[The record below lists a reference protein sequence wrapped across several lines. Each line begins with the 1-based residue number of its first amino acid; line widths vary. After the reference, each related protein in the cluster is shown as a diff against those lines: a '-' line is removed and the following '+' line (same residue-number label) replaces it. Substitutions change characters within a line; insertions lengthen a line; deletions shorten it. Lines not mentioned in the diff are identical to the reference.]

1 MNIDETE
8 SRPKLKK
15 EDDLAKIAISKEAD
29 RALVELMS
37 RIGDGFDAGRLTKQD
52 IASQI
57 ILRFTA
63 NYTELDIHAM
73 RVRIFDPILALE
85 AKLKKAKETGIV
97 PDSIRNLMLDEFMAD
112 KPASNAKGSKR
123 TLNQNNIKDIVSSNE
138 EAA

>member
-1 MNIDETE
+1 
-8 SRPKLKK
+8 
-15 EDDLAKIAISKEAD
+15 
-29 RALVELMS
+29 MS
-37 RIGDGFDAGRLTKQD
+37 RIEDGFDAGRSTKQD

-73 RVRIFDPILALE
+73 RARIFDPILALE

-97 PDSIRNLMLDEFMAD
+97 PDSIRNLMLDEFMAAQ
-112 KPASNAKGSKR
+112 PAPNTKGSKR
-123 TLNQNNIKDIVSSNE
+123 TLNQNNIKDIVPPNK

>member
-15 EDDLAKIAISKEAD
+15 EDDLAKIAISREAD

-37 RIGDGFDAGRLTKQD
+37 RIGDGFDAGRSTKQD

-63 NYTELDIHAM
+63 NYTELDVHAM

-97 PDSIRNLMLDEFMAD
+97 PDSIRNLMLDEFMAAQ
-112 KPASNAKGSKR
+112 PAPNTKGSKR
-123 TLNQNNIKDIVSSNE
+123 TLNQNNIKDIVSTNK